1 MCNRTSSRRGR
12 KVNIEKY
19 DKKILKEVQ
28 EVCKQ
33 SQLHQLGTR
42 QIILNHCDTDVIQE
56 GVFIETGK
64 VLLGDIVK
72 NLLSSGAVFL
82 SGGLAG
88 DTAVDLMYAIER
100 TATVVNAYNAI
111 KEAGH
116 ELSEF
121 LRELDRL
128 KLEGNLEQITS
139 HTERILSMLA
149 SKVDTVGTK
158 GSAVN
163 LSSDLTEYSQVLA
176 DEFNEFFKITAKSM
190 STWISTIIPD
200 DGGNIGTFINVTLIG
215 IVESAMDRPLD
226 TFRSVIQ
233 QLPKE
238 YQPLVFDEAALT
250 EFLTDVCTKIADGV
264 EGHGGG
270 LVGNVLRGA
279 NTTSQ
284 YYFDFLGD
292 YTPLGYVYDAGGS
305 IGKKAGELIGGED
318 SFAAKAGES
327 IFDPRAK
334 AKYGRENI
342 DALLEKFPVYIR
354 DELIPQIPE
363 AVKTYSQFMK
373 YVISFLHLLELVRT
387 GKLEVIASAENYE
400 QYLPTGDEDQQA
412 LVAEIRRSLARHQQK
427 LIG

>member
-1 MCNRTSSRRGR
+1 M
-12 KVNIEKY
+12 NIEKY
-19 DKKILKEVQ
+19 DRRILSEAQ
-28 EVCKQ
+28 RVCKE
-33 SQLHQLGTR
+33 SQLHQFGTR
-42 QIILNHCDTDVIQE
+42 QIILNHCDTDIIRE

-100 TATVVNAYNAI
+100 TASVVEAYTAI
-111 KEAGH
+111 KEAGQ
-116 ELSEF
+116 ELSAF
-121 LRELDRL
+121 LGEVDRL

-139 HTERILSMLA
+139 GTERILSMLA
-149 SKVDTVGTK
+149 SKIDNVGEK
-158 GSAVN
+158 GSASD

-176 DEFNEFFKITAKSM
+176 DEFNEFFKMTAKSL

-200 DGGNIGTFINVTLIG
+200 DGGNIGTFINVTLVG
-215 IVESAMDRPLD
+215 ITEAAMDRPLD
-226 TFRSVIQ
+226 TFLTVIQ
-233 QLPKE
+233 QLPE
-238 YQPLVFDEAALT
+238 EFQPLVFDETALA

-270 LVGNVLRGA
+270 LVGSVLRGA
-279 NTTSQ
+279 NTASQ
-284 YYFDFLGD
+284 HYFDFLGD
-292 YTPLGYVYDAGGS
+292 YTPLGYVYDAGGT
-305 IGKKAGELIGGED
+305 IGKKAGEMIGGED
-318 SFAAKAGES
+318 SVAAKYGEA

-334 AKYGRENI
+334 AKYGRESI

-400 QYLPTGDEDQQA
+400 QYLPTGDETQQA
-412 LVAEIRRSLARHQQK
+412 MVAEIRRSLARHQQK